1 MNLKKKLLVG
11 FGVALMFGAGATNAE
26 VTLNQVSAFMV
37 MPAVIG
43 GPGIETY
50 VTITNTGVEDII
62 AHVSYI
68 NGDFTSFNYCYE
80 CDFDVELTGFDTEVL
95 VLRTVLG
102 ITNITSEDGTVAT
115 ACGFPF
121 GFLTVNVEDPSQ
133 PANADRVLTDNVLIG
148 SEVVV
153 NYAAGWAFSVPA
165 VSIRG
170 DMGNGDRSFKF
181 NGSEYNKLPR
191 HLAADYIA
199 PDFINPD
206 GIDATLVL
214 FTLGFERQFPPLV
227 DCSVNGY
234 DAEEQR
240 VSASFQFGCWGVVDV
255 CAISPEFCYPFLS
268 QDPTRTDTH
277 GWLHLSCRTDP
288 DGDWPHS
295 IDNGPKPFVNG
306 GVHGLIVQQ
315 AATSAVVRRNDLTAP
330 SLTNKA
336 AWARLLYQSVTAGD
350 AVTLHLEAPG
360 GGLS

>member
-11 FGVALMFGAGATNAE
+11 FGVALMFGAGAANAE

-37 MPAVIG
+37 MPVVVG

-50 VTITNTGVEDII
+50 VTITNTGVEDVI

-68 NGDFTSFNYCYE
+68 NGDFTAFNYCYE
-80 CDFDVELTGFDTEVL
+80 CDFDVPLTGFDTEVL
-95 VLRTVLG
+95 VLRNVGG

-121 GFLTVNVEDPSQ
+121 GFLTVNIEDPSQ
-133 PANADRVLTDNVLIG
+133 PANTDRVLTDNILVG

-153 NYAAGWAFSVPA
+153 NYSAGWAFSVPA

-170 DMGNGDRSFKF
+170 DMGNGDRVFKF
-181 NGSEYNKLPR
+181 DGNEYNKLPR

-199 PDFINPD
+199 PDFLD
-206 GIDATLVL
+206 ASGIDATLFL

-240 VSASFQFGCWGVVDV
+240 VSASFQFGCWGFVDV

-268 QDPTRTDTH
+268 QDPDRTDTH

-288 DGDWPHS
+288 DGDWPFS
-295 IDNGPKPFVNG
+295 LDNGPKPFVDG
-306 GVHGLIVQQ
+306 GVHGLILQ
-315 AATSAVVRRNDLTAP
+315 TGLTGSIVRRNDPTAP
-330 SLTNKA
+330 ALSNSA

-350 AVTLHLEAPG
+350 AVSLHLEAPG